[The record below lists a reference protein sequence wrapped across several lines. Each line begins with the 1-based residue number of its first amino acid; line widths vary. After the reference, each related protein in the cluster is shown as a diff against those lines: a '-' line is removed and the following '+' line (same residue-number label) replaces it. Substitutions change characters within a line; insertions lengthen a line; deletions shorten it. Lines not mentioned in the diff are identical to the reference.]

1 MKKLLLLLLCVP
13 IIGFG
18 QKNFELLD
26 IIDIVKS
33 SNIDHKIKTTF
44 NGKISEH
51 KDVYIKPYTLDSK
64 LFQVDDFKI
73 YNGICDA
80 VSVYRYKGDF
90 VQLEVAFQR
99 FNASLNELK
108 RADKLEFITSGEFYN
123 GKVMCVN
130 YLFKYYGYAVNVV
143 TLKESQKMGSF
154 YISSDDIF
162 FLSLTTIKHYNST
175 MSENYGV
182 KL

>member
-1 MKKLLLLLLCVP
+1 M
-13 IIGFG
+13 
-18 QKNFELLD
+18 
-26 IIDIVKS
+26 
-33 SNIDHKIKTTF
+33 
-44 NGKISEH
+44 
-51 KDVYIKPYTLDSK
+51 
-64 LFQVDDFKI
+64 
-73 YNGICDA
+73 
-80 VSVYRYKGDF
+80 
-90 VQLEVAFQR
+90 AFQR